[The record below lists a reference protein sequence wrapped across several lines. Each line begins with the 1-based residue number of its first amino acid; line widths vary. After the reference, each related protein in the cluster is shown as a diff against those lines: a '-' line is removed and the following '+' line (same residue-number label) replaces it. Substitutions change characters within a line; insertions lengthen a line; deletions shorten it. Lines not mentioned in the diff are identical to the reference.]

1 MLRNSA
7 TCADSVPIFLIFV
20 KNQNR
25 MVTKFEDLDL
35 SKRYTYANYLT
46 WPFEERIEIIKGK
59 ISLLPSFPGTTH
71 QSISG
76 NFHGAIGCYLKG
88 KTCKA
93 FSAPFDVRLPLPP
106 AKQTDDKIDTVVQ
119 PDICV
124 ICDPAKLDERG
135 CNGAPDWIIEILSKA
150 TSQKD
155 LTDKFD
161 LYQHAGVRE
170 YWVVHPI
177 ECTVIPYRL
186 NEQGQYQPLRP
197 NPFVTGEKIPVGVFP
212 DFAVDL
218 GEVFT

>member
-1 MLRNSA
+1 
-7 TCADSVPIFLIFV
+7 
-20 KNQNR
+20 

-35 SKRYTYANYLT
+35 SKRYTYADYLT
-46 WPFEERIEIIKGK
+46 WRFDEMVELIRGK
-59 ISLLPSFPGTTH
+59 VVRMAPAPGMSH
-71 QSISG
+71 QSRSSDLHVI
-76 NFHGAIGCYLKG
+76 IGSYLRG
-88 KTCKA
+88 KACKI

-106 AKQTDDKIDTVVQ
+106 NRQTDDKIDTVVQ

-124 ICDPAKLDERG
+124 VCDLAKLDERG
-135 CNGAPDWIIEILSKA
+135 CNGAPEWIIEILSKA

-170 YWVVHPI
+170 YWVVHPT

-186 NEQGQYQPLRP
+186 NERGEYQPLRP
-197 NPFVTGEKIPVGVFP
+197 NPFVTGEKIPVGIFP

>member
-1 MLRNSA
+1 
-7 TCADSVPIFLIFV
+7 
-20 KNQNR
+20 
-25 MVTKFEDLDL
+25 MVTKFEDLDHG
-35 SKRYTYANYLT
+35 KCYTYADYLT
-46 WPFEERIEIIKGK
+46 WQFEERVEIIKGT

-76 NFHGAIGCYLKG
+76 SFHGTISSYLKG
-88 KTCKA
+88 KTCKI
-93 FSAPFDVRLPLPP
+93 FSAPFDVRLPMPLP
-106 AKQTDDKIDTVVQ
+106 KQADDKIDTVVQ

-124 ICDPAKLDERG
+124 ICNPAKLDERG

-161 LYQHAGVRE
+161 RYQHAGVRE
-170 YWVVHPI
+170 YWVVHPT
-177 ECTVIPYRL
+177 ECTVIAYRL

-197 NPFVTGEKIPVGVFP
+197 NPFVIGEKIPVGIFP

-218 GEVFT
+218 GEVFS

>member
-1 MLRNSA
+1 
-7 TCADSVPIFLIFV
+7 
-20 KNQNR
+20 

-35 SKRYTYANYLT
+35 SKRYTYADYLT
-46 WPFEERIEIIKGK
+46 WQFDEIVELIRGKVFRIA
-59 ISLLPSFPGTTH
+59 PVPGMSH
-71 QSISG
+71 QSRSG
-76 NFHGAIGCYLKG
+76 DWYGIIWSYLRDKP
-88 KTCKA
+88 CKA

-106 AKQTDDKIDTVVQ
+106 NRQTDDKIDTVVQ
-119 PDICV
+119 PDISI
-124 ICDPAKLDERG
+124 ICDPGKLDERG

-150 TSQKD
+150 TSQRD

-161 LYQHAGVRE
+161 LYRHAGVQE
-170 YWVVHPI
+170 YWVVHPT

-186 NEQGQYQPLRP
+186 NGKGEYQLLRP